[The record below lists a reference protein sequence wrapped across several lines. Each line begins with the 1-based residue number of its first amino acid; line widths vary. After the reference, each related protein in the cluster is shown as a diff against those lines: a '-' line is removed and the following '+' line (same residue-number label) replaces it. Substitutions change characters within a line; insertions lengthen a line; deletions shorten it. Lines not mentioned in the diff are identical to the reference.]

1 MRRFEQHTGLSPN
14 FPAFF
19 AVARGLAGYWLT
31 VLVLTLQAFTFCF
44 VQAAGAEGAPDGNSS
59 LQGSSV
65 GEQRASLNPLAGA
78 VSSRVDAE
86 GVQFL
91 VPPGTDE
98 VAPQF
103 VRVRTPN
110 YLSQVPAPEQREFA
124 PQLGTYTFKVGWQ
137 GIPAATLTLTT
148 EQQGLY
154 YKVSAAA
161 RTYSGIE
168 VFYKLRYRAEGLI
181 SALDFSP
188 VRANFFQSENSKE
201 RFTEISF
208 LEDNQV
214 HAVLS
219 GSKRKTE
226 VLQFPPFNQML
237 EPFSAA
243 FLARSLDWA
252 PGVSRSFD
260 TFVGK
265 TRYLITLE
273 CVEQSSLR
281 VNGEERPVWV
291 IEPKVLNLTSMKN
304 NGKLRKAQ
312 IFVTADSRR
321 EVLRI
326 SSEVFIGSV
335 AAWLDSFQPAQVFES
350 PTVIA
355 QAPVAKPIIRR

>member
-1 MRRFEQHTGLSPN
+1 MGVCLSKITTGARR
-14 FPAFF
+14 A
-19 AVARGLAGYWLT
+19 ARHSLG
-31 VLVLTLQAFTFCF
+31 VLVLFALVVSVARHFFLAHDVF
-44 VQAAGAEGAPDGNSS
+44 VVRHAHADDAGYDGEPRS
-59 LQGSSV
+59 
-65 GEQRASLNPLAGA
+65 EQRASLNPLLQV
-78 VSSRVDAE
+78 VSPHLGAE
-86 GVQFL
+86 GVQVL
-91 VPPGTDE
+91 LPHGADE

-103 VRVRTPN
+103 VRVRSPN
-110 YLSQVPAPEQREFA
+110 YLTQVPAPEQREFA

-154 YKVSAAA
+154 YRVSAAA

-260 TFVGK
+260 IFVGK

-273 CVEQSSLR
+273 CVELSSLR

-291 IEPKVLNLTSMKN
+291 IEPRVLNLTSMKN
-304 NGKLRKAQ
+304 NDKLRKAQ